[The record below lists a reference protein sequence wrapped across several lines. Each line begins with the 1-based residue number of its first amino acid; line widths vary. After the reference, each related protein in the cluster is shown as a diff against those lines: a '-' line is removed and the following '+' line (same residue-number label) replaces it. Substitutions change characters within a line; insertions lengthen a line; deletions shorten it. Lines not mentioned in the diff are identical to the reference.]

1 MDRLIEILEDCCPG
15 VDFRAEKR
23 LVDDEI
29 IDSFDIV
36 MIVGELTEQ
45 YGVKISAD
53 DLLPENFNSVEGIYA
68 VLNRYLAEE

>member
-1 MDRLIEILEDCCPG
+1 MDRLIKILEDCCPG

>member
-45 YGVKISAD
+45 YGVKISVD